1 MSGQRLKSQ
10 FQRLYHHF
18 SGQDSDTNLQD
29 IAEVL
34 FCTRRNVRMVIN
46 KMVDMGWIAW
56 EPAVGRGKQ
65 SHLTFHS
72 TDTELQLN
80 HARKLVAEGKL
91 EPALEA
97 LGNNADKLAQIIQEQ
112 LGHTTA
118 HGKQI
123 VRLPYYRAFSNLNP
137 LQPLRR
143 SEQHLVR
150 QIFNGLT
157 RINDEKEEVEGDLAH
172 HWEEITP
179 RHWRFY
185 LRPSVRFHD
194 GRLLESRDIIA
205 TFEKVRTHRLF
216 NHIQRVEAP
225 FANTIDIHLSMDDHR
240 LPDLLTNLV
249 AVIQPAD
256 VDSTDQNVLFPIGTG
271 PYKVIQNDNKRF
283 KLEAFEQYFG
293 FRALIDMVDIWMLS
307 EVASCYLQPASD
319 VTQLGGVSASSR
331 LKLDEG
337 CNYLLFNRVS
347 GLPVDPQWLAYL
359 QGRLTALNI
368 LQRLNTD
375 QIGDFRLT
383 NAYGILPGWAHVP
396 LISQPVTMPPAK
408 RTLTI
413 AFAGQHPV
421 YPHVAQ
427 AIETILADDGIKL
440 KILELTTTE
449 IALGKHAGKI
459 DIWLGGMSLMNYRD
473 DALLAWFF
481 NFDHIARAMPDEE
494 FAALEAEV
502 AHWRRNK
509 HLPSPC
515 QQLGAKL
522 VEFGQ
527 ILPLFHN
534 WLGVDESGVV
544 QGMQSNSMGWFD
556 FKSVWMKPEHD
567 LS

>member
-10 FQRLYHHF
+10 FQRLYSHF
-18 SGQDSDTNLQD
+18 AGQDSDTNLQD

-46 KMVDMGWIAW
+46 KMVENGWIDW

-65 SHLTFHS
+65 SRLTFHS
-72 TDTELQLN
+72 TDSELQLI

-157 RINDEKEEVEGDLAH
+157 RINEEKEEVEGDLAH
-172 HWEEITP
+172 HWEAISP

-185 LRPSVRFHD
+185 IRPSVRFHD
-194 GRLLESRDIIA
+194 GRLLDSADIIA
-205 TFEKVRTHRLF
+205 TFNQVRQHRLF
-216 NHIQRVEAP
+216 SHIKKVEAP
-225 FANTIDIHLSMDDHR
+225 FANTIDIFLYTDDHR
-240 LPDLLTNLV
+240 LPDLLTNLL

-256 VDSTDQNVLFPIGTG
+256 AEMLNQNVLFPIGTG

-293 FRALIDMVDIWMLS
+293 FRALIDIVDIWMLS

-319 VTQLGGVSASSR
+319 ATQLAGVSVSAR

-337 CNYLLFNRVS
+337 CNFLLFNRIS
-347 GLPVDPQWLAYL
+347 GLPADPSWLAYFHA
-359 QGRLTALNI
+359 RLTSLNI
-368 LQRLNTD
+368 LQRLNKE

-396 LISQPVTMPPAK
+396 LQSSAELAPPAK
-408 RTLTI
+408 RTMTI
-413 AFAGQHPV
+413 AFACQHPV
-421 YPHVAQ
+421 YPHVAN
-427 AIETILADDGIKL
+427 AIRDILHDDGVKV
-440 KILELTTTE
+440 KMLELTTTE
-449 IALGKHAGKI
+449 VALGKYANKI

-473 DALLAWFF
+473 DALLNWFF
-481 NFDHIARAMPDEE
+481 NFDHIARAMPVDE
-494 FAALEAEV
+494 FDALEQEV
-502 AHWRRNK
+502 AQWRGNK
-509 HLPSPC
+509 DQNSPC

-527 ILPLFHN
+527 VLPLFHN
-534 WLGVDESGVV
+534 WLGVDDTGVV

-567 LS
+567 M